1 MIAVILSPWPDTID
15 EDRDTVE
22 AIAIAM
28 QNIAQLTN
36 LPHCELTMTDAR
48 TYNDT
53 YDGARADGPEPRYVS
68 VTTKLIRGI
77 LHRLSNADSEI
88 VRPSLL
94 YTVRCLCKFS
104 LNGAVHV
111 PTILSDPQVR
121 LADILLR
128 YLRLGADSMQTKL
141 AAMNF
146 LAYLVNGNRI
156 SEENKNKDVC
166 AEHGRGLIVSDI
178 RLLQEIV
185 RIATRPRG
193 DGDKDGT
200 EITAQRTGKEE
211 EGKILATD
219 DDDDVLSMSA
229 AQVLAQLSRCRD
241 TVLPLA
247 MFEHEILIGSMTL
260 GARRADV
267 LVVALSHLNQVLR

>member
-1 MIAVILSPWPDTID
+1 M
-15 EDRDTVE
+15 
-22 AIAIAM
+22 
-28 QNIAQLTN
+28 
-36 LPHCELTMTDAR
+36 
-48 TYNDT
+48 
-53 YDGARADGPEPRYVS
+53 
-68 VTTKLIRGI
+68 
-77 LHRLSNADSEI
+77 
-88 VRPSLL
+88 
-94 YTVRCLCKFS
+94 
-104 LNGAVHV
+104 HV

-156 SEENKNKDVC
+156 GEDNKNKDVC

-193 DGDKDGT
+193 DGDGT
-200 EITAQRTGKEE
+200 EITAQRTGEE
-211 EGKILATD
+211 EDGNILAT

-229 AQVLAQLSRCRD
+229 AQVLAQLSKCRD

-247 MFEHEILIGSMTL
+247 MFEHEILTGSMTL

-267 LVVALSHLNQVLR
+267 LVVALSHLNKVLQK